1 MNYITTTQLRTNTT
15 NLVNALMAGHSVQ
28 LIHRSQVLG
37 VISPPENKPAQ
48 PFDGEKYLEETKG
61 MVTKKYTQKQRD
73 KNYRDYIMGKYGKN
87 IS

>member
-15 NLVNALMAGHSVQ
+15 KLVDALMAGHSVQ

-48 PFDGEKYLEETKG
+48 PFDAKKYLELTKNLK
-61 MVTKKYTQKQRD
+61 TTRISDAQRK
-73 KNYRDYIMGKYGKN
+73 KNYDEYIQKKYGKH

>member
-15 NLVNALMAGHSVQ
+15 DLVDALMAGHSVQ

-37 VISPPENKPAQ
+37 VISPPESKPAQ
-48 PFDGEKYLEETKG
+48 PFDAKKYLEETKG
-61 MVTKKYTQKQRD
+61 MVTKKYTQTQRD